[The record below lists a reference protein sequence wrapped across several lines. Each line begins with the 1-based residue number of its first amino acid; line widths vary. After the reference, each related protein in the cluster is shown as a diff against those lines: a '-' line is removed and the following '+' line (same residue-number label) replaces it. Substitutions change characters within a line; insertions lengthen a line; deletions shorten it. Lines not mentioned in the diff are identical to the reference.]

1 MEKEK
6 NERRSFFKY
15 LLSLLAFGLTF
26 FFSFKK
32 DEGFKIGKM
41 RINSLGTS
49 KAFGEC
55 GIGVGCAGGGGQC
68 GIGVGCAG
76 GRGDAPPPR
85 RSPWDLSPSPGGGGQ
100 CGIGVGCAGGGG
112 QCGIGAGCAGGG
124 GQCGIGAGC
133 AGS

>member
-1 MEKEK
+1 MEHQ
-6 NERRSFFKY
+6 NERRDVLKY
-15 LLSLLAFGLTF
+15 LLSLLAFGVTSILTF
-26 FFSFKK
+26 KK
-32 DEGFKIGKM
+32 EEGFKIGKM

-76 GRGDAPPPR
+76 GGGQCGIGVGCA
-85 RSPWDLSPSPGGGGQ
+85 GGGGQ

-112 QCGIGAGCAGGG
+112 QCGIGVGCGG
-124 GQCGIGAGC
+124 
-133 AGS
+133 S